1 MMAKSCDSV
10 AADLDMEPPSS
21 AQPVI
26 VLASRSPRRI
36 DLLTKFL
43 DEVFG
48 EGVMS
53 FAIEPADIDETPLAH
68 ETPLSH
74 VQRLAQSKAQVIA
87 QRLSGSD
94 VVVIAADTT
103 VDVDGQIYGK
113 PANIDEARVM
123 LKEMSGRSHKVHT
136 AVSVVRGDQQ
146 AHTVDSATV
155 TMVSIS
161 PEQMDWYLA
170 TGESLD
176 KAGAYAL
183 QGDGGRLVES
193 VQGGFHTVVG
203 LPLGLLGE
211 LLAQCGLSW
220 KNGL

>member
-1 MMAKSCDSV
+1 MMVKSCDSV
-10 AADLDMEPPSS
+10 VADLDMEPPSS
-21 AQPVI
+21 AQPNI

-53 FAIEPADIDETPLAH
+53 FAIEPADIDETPLAR
-68 ETPLSH
+68 ETPLAH

-113 PANIDEARVM
+113 PADIDEARVM
-123 LKEMSGRSHKVHT
+123 LNEMSGRSHKVHT

-155 TMVSIS
+155 TMVSIT
-161 PEQMDWYLA
+161 PELMDWYLA

-183 QGDGGRLVES
+183 QGDGGRLVEA
-193 VQGGFHTVVG
+193 VQGRFHTVVG
-203 LPLGLLGE
+203 LPLEPLGE
-211 LLAQCGLSW
+211 LLTKCGLSW
-220 KNGL
+220 KIGL